1 MKKMFFKL
9 RMPLIIIA
17 SIALLSSELFAQEK
31 IDYTQLRG
39 KEWVMQLPDEM
50 GMFMSYSYTVDT
62 CIAVAKHLKKSVELK
77 YKYYLSNDWNG
88 TFDDTKVG
96 VWVTGKYLIEK
107 KENKEKIEDLKGIQ
121 KEIAWGSQIR
131 SYVFCPYTLVKDHRT
146 GYEVGNVDQVMNGD
160 LNGFIQSY
168 LKWFQKKEN

>member
-39 KEWVMQLPDEM
+39 KEWVMELPDEK
-50 GMFMSYSYTVDT
+50 GMFMSYSHTVDT

-107 KENKEKIEDLKGIQ
+107 KENKEKIEKKVRKVILINVYEILKLT
-121 KEIAWGSQIR
+121 ETELEWRSVEHIR
-131 SYVFCPYTLVKDHRT
+131 LTDGGEESRRQ
-146 GYEVGNVDQVMNGD
+146 GNNTIIKFKSKQ
-160 LNGFIQSY
+160 
-168 LKWFQKKEN
+168 E